1 MIKQVVVEPL
11 KLIKL
16 YAYRLVE
23 LRLGDSLGCRCAYIS
38 KCVILIFRFIHGLNP
53 GLFFHIYLQS
63 FSEILTEDGFRNR
76 SLIYTTDPN
85 MASFKGEEKLPVQV

>member
-1 MIKQVVVEPL
+1 M
-11 KLIKL
+11 
-16 YAYRLVE
+16 
-23 LRLGDSLGCRCAYIS
+23 
-38 KCVILIFRFIHGLNP
+38 
-53 GLFFHIYLQS
+53 LFFRIYMQS